1 MREILFVSQKYCEFL
16 WLFDETKR
24 YAADLVLATPRLS
37 DACYSDKQASIW
49 SSYLRTAILGRT
61 QREDDDRSGS
71 GQLRKMVQ

>member
-49 SSYLRTAILGRT
+49 SSYLRTAILVQEMVPR
-61 QREDDDRSGS
+61 D
-71 GQLRKMVQ
+71 GQPDKRGGWI